1 MSPRALQEFRERL
14 IVALDVPTA
23 SAAQRVVQQLG
34 ESVSTYKVGLQLFTA
49 EGPAVVRELVAAGRT
64 VFLDLKIHDIPNTVA
79 HAVKSA
85 VDSGAK
91 MLTVH
96 ASGGAAVLRAAVEA
110 ANHRLSILAVT
121 VLTSLNDEDMQ
132 EIGFA
137 GTTVDEALRMAALA
151 RSTGCDA
158 VVTSAREV
166 SAVRRM
172 LGEGFGIVVPGIRP
186 LGASQDDQSRVATP
200 AQAVYAGATQIVV
213 GRPITRAA
221 DPIQAVNAILEEMA
235 GAVVGDNTQLVKPT

>member
-14 IVALDVPTA
+14 MVALEAPLA
-23 SAAQRVVQQLG
+23 SAAQRVVQHLG

-96 ASGGAAVLRAAVEA
+96 ATGGGPGRRA
-110 ANHRLSILAVT
+110 ST
-121 VLTSLNDEDMQ
+121 KSPQ
-132 EIGFA
+132 Q
-137 GTTVDEALRMAALA
+137 TTTLPSPDHH
-151 RSTGCDA
+151 
-158 VVTSAREV
+158 
-166 SAVRRM
+166 
-172 LGEGFGIVVPGIRP
+172 
-186 LGASQDDQSRVATP
+186 
-200 AQAVYAGATQIVV
+200 Y
-213 GRPITRAA
+213 
-221 DPIQAVNAILEEMA
+221 N
-235 GAVVGDNTQLVKPT
+235 

>member
-166 SAVRRM
+166 GAVRRM

-186 LGASQDDQSRVATP
+186 IGASQDDQSRVATP
-200 AQAVYAGATQIVV
+200 AQAIQAGATQIVV

-221 DPIQAVNAILEEMA
+221 DPIRAVNAILEEMA
-235 GAVVGDNTQLVKPT
+235 GAVVGR

>member
-166 SAVRRM
+166 GAVRRM

-186 LGASQDDQSRVATP
+186 IGASQDDQSRVATP
-200 AQAVYAGATQIVV
+200 AQAIQAGATQIVV

-221 DPIQAVNAILEEMA
+221 DPILAVNAILEEMA
-235 GAVVGDNTQLVKPT
+235 GAVVGR

>member
-200 AQAVYAGATQIVV
+200 AQAVQAGATQIVV

-235 GAVVGDNTQLVKPT
+235 GAVVGR

>member
-34 ESVSTYKVGLQLFTA
+34 ESVSTYKVGLQPFTA

-96 ASGGAAVLRAAVEA
+96 ASGGAGMPGA
-110 ANHRLSILAVT
+110 
-121 VLTSLNDEDMQ
+121 
-132 EIGFA
+132 
-137 GTTVDEALRMAALA
+137 
-151 RSTGCDA
+151 
-158 VVTSAREV
+158 ARET
-166 SAVRRM
+166 
-172 LGEGFGIVVPGIRP
+172 P
-186 LGASQDDQSRVATP
+186 QDTA
-200 AQAVYAGATQIVV
+200 
-213 GRPITRAA
+213 
-221 DPIQAVNAILEEMA
+221 
-235 GAVVGDNTQLVKPT
+235 

>member
-186 LGASQDDQSRVATP
+186 IGASQDDQSRVATP
-200 AQAVYAGATQIVV
+200 AQAVQAGATQIVV

-235 GAVVGDNTQLVKPT
+235 GAVVGR